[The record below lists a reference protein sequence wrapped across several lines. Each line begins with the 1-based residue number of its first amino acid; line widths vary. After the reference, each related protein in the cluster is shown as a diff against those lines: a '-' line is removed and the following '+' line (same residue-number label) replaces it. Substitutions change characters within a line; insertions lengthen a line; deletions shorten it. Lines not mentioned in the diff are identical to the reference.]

1 MVFLGRDKEKQKI
14 IKGLKQANNIILTG
28 SYGIGR
34 TTLIKNVAEILK
46 DEWQF
51 TFIDF
56 SKTPG
61 EMARELAS
69 ALLGK
74 KPRNSRETIAYKKA
88 RFLLVNEK
96 LNDRRKPVIVLDNI
110 ARISK
115 QKFAF
120 IWHMAFEKKFQFIA
134 ITESHLL
141 ENNLFRLRSSLYPA
155 EIVHLGYLGQKET
168 IELFSLFSEIHG
180 FKWNPSDINMLAS
193 ANKGYPLGIMEI
205 VNRRIRNKKAEGN
218 VL

>member
-1 MVFLGRDKEKQKI
+1 MVFLGRKKEKQKI
-14 IKGLKQANNIILTG
+14 TKGLKQGNNIILTG

-34 TTLIKNVAEILK
+34 SALIKHIAEILK

-51 TFIDF
+51 VFIDF

-61 EMARELAS
+61 EVARELTAT
-69 ALLGK
+69 LVGK
-74 KPRNSRETIAYKKA
+74 KPTKRHETIAYKKA
-88 RFLLVNEK
+88 RYLLINEK
-96 LNDRRKPVIVLDNI
+96 LKDSRKPVIVLDNI
-110 ARISK
+110 ASISK

-120 IWHMAFEKKFQFIA
+120 IWHISFEKKFQFIA
-134 ITESHLL
+134 ITESHLM
-141 ENNLFRLRSSLYPA
+141 ERNLFRLRSFLYPA

-180 FKWNPSDINMLAS
+180 FSWSASHINMLAS
-193 ANKGYPLGIMEI
+193 ANKGYPLGIKEI
-205 VNRRIRNKKAEGN
+205 VDRGIKNKKVERE